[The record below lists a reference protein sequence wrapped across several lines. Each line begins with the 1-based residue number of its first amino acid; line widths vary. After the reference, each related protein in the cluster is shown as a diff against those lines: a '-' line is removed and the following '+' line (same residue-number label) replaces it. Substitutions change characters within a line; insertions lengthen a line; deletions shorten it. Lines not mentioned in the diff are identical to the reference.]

1 MWIIVEKKF
10 QEIEPAFNVGNGNKS
25 FTRNI
30 DGDGKKPIEQKLNRE
45 DHEDHE
51 KHENQMK
58 SEYLDLKNLDTK
70 RLEIRNQ
77 AKSISKIQKNAVL
90 FTQGPAELNALIND
104 VELKR
109 VIHNNPWEINIKK
122 ALENFRKRIY
132 DNSEIKFR
140 IGGRLI
146 YSASKIVHAKSN
158 LIIKESNEAQEDL
171 NINELEGEEFD
182 EFDGN
187 GDSDYD
193 ESEDENSGQRS
204 TNIAGILSAISHQK
218 GISSDF
224 NHPNSETIA
233 TYKAIRDKELASS
246 YSTYPFYSED
256 RHGHRFIAPP
266 VRKLYR
272 RINLDDLGK
281 ALIKTLNYQIKSS
294 NRNISRRNLASSILP
309 PNILKKAEQERA
321 LVELHIK
328 NMLIKIN
335 TKFNENNQPVSFLS
349 LIISPDAEGIVRTLL
364 YLLQL
369 VNRKHAELWQIIDDD
384 SIKENIEE
392 STGLDIF
399 ITPIKQC

>member
-1 MWIIVEKKF
+1 VEKGF
-10 QEIEPAFNVGNGNKS
+10 QEIKSDFNINDSNQSFAGKLEVNRDKSIVNQVKQENK
-25 FTRNI
+25 
-30 DGDGKKPIEQKLNRE
+30 IE
-45 DHEDHE
+45 
-51 KHENQMK
+51 
-58 SEYLDLKNLDTK
+58 SEYLDLKNIDTK

-77 AKSISKIQKNAVL
+77 AKSISKIQKKAAI

-109 VIHNNPWEINIKK
+109 VIHDNPWEINVEK
-122 ALENFRKRIY
+122 ALENFRNRIY
-132 DNSEIKFR
+132 ENSEIKFR

-158 LIIKESNEAQEDL
+158 LVIKESNKAQEDL

-182 EFDGN
+182 ELDEN
-187 GDSDYD
+187 DDYD
-193 ESEDENSGQRS
+193 NNEGDDENSRINS
-204 TNIAGILSAISHQK
+204 NNIAGILSVLSHK
-218 GISSDF
+218 KDRSSNLDL
-224 NHPNSETIA
+224 PNSETIA
-233 TYKAIRDKELASS
+233 TYKANRDKELASS
-246 YSTYPFYSED
+246 FSTYPFYNED
-256 RHGHRFIAPP
+256 RHGLRFIAPP

-294 NRNISRRNLASSILP
+294 NRKISKKNLVSSILP

-328 NMLIKIN
+328 NMLKKIN
-335 TKFNENNQPVSFLS
+335 TNFSENNQPVSFLS
-349 LIISPDAEGIVRTLL
+349 LIITPDAEGIVRTLL

-369 VNRKHAELWQIIDDD
+369 VNRKQAELWQIIDDD
-384 SIKENIEE
+384 PIKENIEE
-392 STGLDIF
+392 STGIDIF